1 MSLKDINLDK
11 DGNLIII
18 DNSITT
24 ESYSEDDIFWELRNL
39 MIKVFAK
46 NTKFWDMFKGGYIKD
61 KYILEEIIKKEM
73 LKEINKYYPN
83 EPNLMYLKIEI
94 LIINGIAHIYP
105 FKIEPFVDKD
115 KMLIDFKINL

>member
-24 ESYSEDDIFWELRNL
+24 ESYSEDDTFWELRNL

-46 NTKFWDMFKGGYIKD
+46 NTNFWDMFKGGYIKD

-105 FKIEPFVDKD
+105 FKIEPFVNKD